1 MMMGQTN
8 GAAAMPSNDFF
19 GDSGTF
25 DEQEPASAASTIP
38 PEGTV
43 RLPVDL
49 LGVDEIFASQPDANL
64 LVPALGISP
73 GAPTGLFGQGY
84 VGKTILATSVG
95 LSVATGRPVWGIYR
109 VRQGPVLSLDYEQ
122 GKRVTAI
129 RTQRIARGMDV
140 DPEALRSTMSWGIL
154 PRLRLTTPG
163 AEDLFCRVFDGYALV
178 ILDALKGL
186 TPGVEENSSEIR
198 DYMGTLTRA
207 SERTGATCLL
217 LHHAGKTPP
226 VGNRPRKEMGRGSSG
241 IFDECQTVFVA
252 TSEKGAAVYV
262 SHEKDRELGSTVQ
275 DFGLRIED
283 VEIDGNPKA
292 GLRVVHLEASQAKP
306 TRDLDAEMKAGIDM
320 VRDCIRKN
328 PGVAGAESVRA
339 LLGIATGKVR
349 PALQTLI
356 ATGEVVNTLRRGARL
371 YLREAVPRDEK

>member
-1 MMMGQTN
+1 MGYAN
-8 GAAAMPSNDFF
+8 GAAAMPPNDFF
-19 GDSGTF
+19 GDSGSF
-25 DEQEPASAASTIP
+25 VDDEPGSASSTIP
-38 PEGTV
+38 PE
-43 RLPVDL
+43 RPPVDL
-49 LGVDEIFASQPDANL
+49 LGVDEIFAPQADANM

-73 GAPTGLFGQGY
+73 GAPTALVGQGY

-95 LSVATGRPVWGIYR
+95 LSVATGRALWSVYR
-109 VRQGPVLSLDYEQ
+109 VRQGRVLSLDYEQ
-122 GKRVTAI
+122 GKRVTSI
-129 RTQRIARGMDV
+129 RTQRLARGMGIDR
-140 DPEALRSTMSWGIL
+140 EELRATMSWGIL
-154 PRLRLTTPG
+154 PRLRLTTPD
-163 AEDLFCRVFDGYALV
+163 AEEHFSRLFDGYALV

-207 SERTGATCLL
+207 SERTGAACLL

-241 IFDECQTVFVA
+241 IFDECQTVFIA
-252 TSEKGAAVYV
+252 TGEKGAAVYV
-262 SHEKDRELGSTVQ
+262 SHEKDRELGSTVP

-306 TRDLDAEMKAGIDM
+306 ARDLDAEMAAGIAL
-320 VRDCIRKN
+320 VRECIRKN

-339 LLGIATGKVR
+339 LLGVAMGKVR
-349 PALQTLI
+349 PALQTLL
-356 ATGEVVNTLRRGARL
+356 ATGEVVNTTRRGARL
-371 YLREAVPRDEK
+371 YLRDAVPRDEK